1 MMMKEL
7 GAEWSSMSQQKKV
20 QFFSKAEE
28 GAYSFVFLVTSIIQL
43 WLYLTSLLDKKRY
56 ELEVQDFAEK
66 CGNPKLLKEIEQN
79 RPKKAL
85 SAYMIFVRKTRSEIC
100 KKYPDMHALQIM
112 KEVGKTWQNL
122 DALDKVKYEEQA
134 MVDKDRFIKQMA
146 DFEQQINSFSNT
158 QEEEILPLQKDVMQK
173 DEVKKSKA
181 SNAAVK
187 QSKP

>member
-1 MMMKEL
+1 MKEL

-20 QFFSKAEE
+20 QFFSRAEE
-28 GAYSFVFLVTSIIQL
+28 GEYSLLFFTTSIIQP
-43 WLYLTSLLDKKRY
+43 WLYLASLLDKKRY

-66 CGNPKLLKEIEQN
+66 CGNPKLLKEIELN

-85 SAYMIFVRKTRSEIC
+85 SAYMIFVRKMRSEIC

-134 MVDKDRFIKQMA
+134 MIDKDRFIKQMA
-146 DFEQQINSFSNT
+146 DFEQQISSFSNT
-158 QEEEILPLQKDVMQK
+158 QEEEILPLQKD
-173 DEVKKSKA
+173 EVKKSKA
-181 SNAAVK
+181 SNAAVEP
-187 QSKP
+187 SKP